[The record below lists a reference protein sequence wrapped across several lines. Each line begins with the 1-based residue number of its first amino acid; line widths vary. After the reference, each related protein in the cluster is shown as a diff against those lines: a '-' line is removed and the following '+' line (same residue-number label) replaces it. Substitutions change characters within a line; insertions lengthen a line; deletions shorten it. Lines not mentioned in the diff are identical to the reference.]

1 METRI
6 SITQIDNDNILESQI
21 EESKFF
27 QIKEKCIQIVQNS
40 IERNEYCD
48 ELYLLKKLG
57 GNILIKS
64 QFIQCHMRLKLY

>member
-6 SITQIDNDNILESQI
+6 SITQIDNDNILESEI
-21 EESKFF
+21 EESKFY
-27 QIKEKCIQIVQNS
+27 QIKEKCIKIVQNS

-57 GNILIKS
+57 GI
-64 QFIQCHMRLKLY
+64 